1 MQRVISAI
9 IIGAL
14 LLFVVSISLFTVK
27 QTQFAIVF
35 QFGEIVRVIKEPGIQ
50 FKIPF
55 TQSVRFFERRVQ
67 TIDAEAPDPFNT
79 REKKNVLVD
88 SFVKWRVSDVVQFYK
103 STSGELRTAEM
114 RIRQI
119 VNSGLRD
126 EIGNVTVY
134 EVITGKR
141 DRIMAEVRRKVN
153 REAVKLGVEVLDVR
167 LKRVDFPQNISGAVY
182 ERMNAERKRV
192 ANELRSEGAA
202 EAERIKAD
210 ADRQREVIIAEAYK
224 QAQEIKGAGD
234 AQAAKVYADAFS
246 QNPEFYSF
254 YKSMESYQ
262 RTFKNKSD
270 VMVLDPSSDFFKYL
284 KNPNGTAGKA
294 TK

>member
-1 MQRVISAI
+1 MQKLISTAVV
-9 IIGAL
+9 L
-14 LLFVVSISLFTVK
+14 LLALFLVNVSLFTVN
-27 QTQFAIVF
+27 QAQYAMVF
-35 QFGEIVRVIKEPGIQ
+35 QFGEIVRVVKEPGIQ
-50 FKIPF
+50 FKVPL
-55 TQSVRFFERRVQ
+55 TQSVKLFEKRVQ

-79 REKKNVLVD
+79 KEKKNVLVD
-88 SFVKWRVSDVVQFYK
+88 SFIKWRVSDVVQFYK
-103 STSGELRTAEM
+103 STGGDNQVAEM

-141 DRIMAEVRRKVN
+141 DSIMSEVRKKVN
-153 REAVKLGVEVLDVR
+153 MESPKLGVEVLDVR
-167 LKRVDFPQNISGAVY
+167 LKRVDFPQNISTAVY

-224 QAQEIKGAGD
+224 KAQEVKGEGD
-234 AQAAKVYADAFS
+234 AKAAKIYASAFS
-246 QNPEFYSF
+246 KNPEFYSF
-254 YKSMESYQ
+254 YKSMEAYQ
-262 RTFKNKSD
+262 NSFKNKSD
-270 VMVLDPSSDFFKYL
+270 VIVLDPSSDFFKYL
-284 KNPNGTAGKA
+284 KNPSGALKPA
-294 TK
+294 K